1 MKQAVTGWLRQ
12 DRRGGIL
19 RLTLCHTP
27 GNLLTP
33 AICAELTAALDAVEG
48 DASLTAVVLDSGLED
63 FSHGV
68 AVGEDVAALAALCH
82 RIESLSKPVVV
93 ALHGAVLAEGAELAL
108 SAHARVAS
116 SAARLCLTAVT
127 FGLVPAAGGS
137 QRLPRLIGA
146 EQALRMLLTACPV
159 TAVEGL
165 AMGLLDRVV
174 DADPIAAALDLAQT
188 LAGKPPRRTL
198 DRRDGMRDAL
208 AYQQAVAA
216 ARSALRPGPVEAPA
230 RIVDCVEAALLLPA
244 VQAVAFEAALRADL
258 AATPAAAG
266 LRHAAMAER
275 RALRLPAGL
284 EADMGDSPARVVIWG
299 AGESAP
305 DIALCA
311 LRAGMRVH
319 LADPSRPVLVNALER
334 IAVAQEAA
342 LKDGTL
348 TQAALDDE
356 WARLSPQL
364 APPRL
369 PDADVALI
377 LVADAPPAAASSALL
392 SLVAPVPAGGMALSL
407 SGALSGVV
415 AGGAGD
421 LVEIAASDSVAPAR
435 MARALAFARRIG
447 WRAVSTR
454 PEGGAAA
461 PVAVRLA
468 RAIAETVAHLERG
481 GIDRAVIARA
491 LAAHGIA
498 GEGTAQPPSL
508 AETDIARRCF
518 AAVANAGARLIESG
532 VLHRPCEVDMV
543 AIGAGLMARHT
554 GGPMYQADRRG
565 MLILVRDLRL
575 WAAEN
580 PALWQ
585 PAPLIEALWSQGLS
599 FASLDAAPEALARA
613 LPAAFARA
621 ARAAASGA
629 ASEAASV
636 WPEGAA

>member
-1 MKQAVTGWLRQ
+1 MKQEATGWLRQ
-12 DRRGGIL
+12 DRTGGIC
-19 RLTLCHTP
+19 RLTLCHP
-27 GNLLTP
+27 SANLLSP
-33 AICAELTAALDAVEG
+33 LLCAELSNALDGAEA
-48 DASLTAVVLDSGLED
+48 DSALTAIVIDSGLAD
-63 FSHGV
+63 FSHGT
-68 AVGEDVAALAALCH
+68 APGEDIAAVAALCQ
-82 RIESLSKPVVV
+82 RIEAATKPVII
-93 ALHGAVLAEGAELAL
+93 ALQGSVLAEGVELAL
-108 SAHARVAS
+108 AAHARIANAS
-116 SAARLCLTAVT
+116 ARFALTAVT
-127 FGLVPAAGGS
+127 VGLVPGAGAS

-146 EQALRMLLTACPV
+146 EQALRLLLTAAPV
-159 TAVEGL
+159 SAVEAL
-165 AMGLLDRVV
+165 AMGFLDHVV
-174 DADPIAAALDLAQT
+174 EGDPWPAARQMAQS
-188 LAGKPPRRTL
+188 LAGTNPRRTL

-216 ARSALRPGPVEAPA
+216 ARSTLIPGPVEASA
-230 RIVDCVEAALLLPA
+230 RMVDCVEAALLLPA
-244 VQAVAFEAALRADL
+244 DQALAYEAAQRIDL
-258 AATPAAAG
+258 AATPAAGG

-275 RALRLPAGL
+275 RALRLPAGI
-284 EADMGDSPARVVIWG
+284 EADETVTPLRVVIWG

-311 LRAGMRVH
+311 LRAGMQVH
-319 LADPSRPVLVNALER
+319 LADPSRPVLVNALEH
-334 IAVAQEAA
+334 IALAQEQA
-342 LKDGTL
+342 LKAGEL
-348 TQAALDDE
+348 TQGALDDE

-369 PDADVALI
+369 PEADVTLI
-377 LVADAPPAAASSALL
+377 LAEGAPEAPAAATVL
-392 SLVAPVPAGGMALSL
+392 SLVTPLPAGAMALSL
-407 SGALSGVV
+407 SGALAGVV

-421 LVEIAASDSVAPAR
+421 LVEIAVSEHVAPAR

-447 WRAVSTR
+447 WRAVATR
-454 PEGGAAA
+454 ADLSDPGKTSA

-481 GIDRAVIARA
+481 GLDRAVIARA

-498 GEGTAQPPSL
+498 GEGIAHRPTATE
-508 AETDIARRCF
+508 ADIARRCF

-613 LPAAFARA
+613 LPEAFARA
-621 ARAAASGA
+621 ARAVADRAAAGA
-629 ASEAASV
+629 
-636 WPEGAA
+636 

>member
-1 MKQAVTGWLRQ
+1 VKQGATGWLRL
-12 DRRGGIL
+12 DLAEGIC
-19 RLTLCHTP
+19 RLSMCHP
-27 GNLLTP
+27 PANQLTP
-33 AICAELTAALDAVEG
+33 PLCADLTATWAAAEADPAI
-48 DASLTAVVLDSGLED
+48 TAIVLDSGLAD

-68 AVGEDVAALAALCH
+68 PPGEAVAAVAALCC
-82 RIESLSKPVVV
+82 RIEAATKPVVV
-93 ALHGAVLAEGAELAL
+93 ILRGAVLAEGVDLAL
-108 SAHARVAS
+108 AAHARVAS
-116 SAARLCLTAVT
+116 ADARFAVPAVT
-127 FGLVPAAGGS
+127 LGLVPGAGAS

-146 EQALRMLLTACPV
+146 EQALRMLLTAEPV
-159 TAVEGL
+159 SAVEAL
-165 AMGLLDRVV
+165 AMGLLDHVV
-174 DADPIAAALDLAQT
+174 EDDPWPAARDLAQRMAGT
-188 LAGKPPRRTL
+188 LPRRTL

-216 ARSALRPGPVEAPA
+216 ARSTLRPSPVEAPA

-244 VQAVAFEAALRADL
+244 DQALAYEAALRVDL
-258 AATPAAAG
+258 AATPVAAG

-275 RALRLPAGL
+275 RALRLPAGI
-284 EADMGDSPARVVIWG
+284 EAEETASPLRLVIWG

-311 LRAGMRVH
+311 LRSGMQVH

-334 IAVAQEAA
+334 IAVAQERA
-342 LKDGTL
+342 LQAGAL

-369 PDADVALI
+369 PQGDVALI
-377 LVADAPPAAASSALL
+377 LQDGAPEPHPNMAVL
-392 SLVAPVPAGGMALSL
+392 SLVTPLPAGAMALSL

-421 LVEIAASDSVAPAR
+421 LVEIAVSDHVAPAR
-435 MARALAFARRIG
+435 LAAALSFARRIG
-447 WRAVSTR
+447 WRAVATR
-454 PEGGAAA
+454 AETSEPEKSAA

-481 GIDRAVIARA
+481 GLDRAVIARA

-498 GEGTAQPPSL
+498 GEGAVVRPSPL
-508 AETDIARRCF
+508 EADIARRCF

-532 VLHRPCEVDMV
+532 VLHRPCEVDTV

-580 PALWQ
+580 PTLWQ
-585 PAPLIEALWSQGLS
+585 PAPLIEALWSQGLD

-613 LPAAFARA
+613 LPRAFARA
-621 ARAAASGA
+621 ARAAGA
-629 ASEAASV
+629 EADGRD
-636 WPEGAA
+636 GAD

>member
-1 MKQAVTGWLRQ
+1 MKQGATGWLRH
-12 DRRGGIL
+12 DRMGGVL
-19 RLTLCHTP
+19 RLTLCHAP
-27 GNLLTP
+27 GNLFTP
-33 AICAELTAALDAVEG
+33 ALCAEVGTEFDRAEADATV
-48 DASLTAVVLDSGLED
+48 SAVILDSGLDD
-63 FSHGV
+63 FSHGI
-68 AVGEDVAALAALCH
+68 AAGEDVAALAALCH
-82 RIESLSKPVVV
+82 RIEGLSKPVIV
-93 ALHGAVLAEGAELAL
+93 ALQGAALAEGVELAL
-108 SAHARVAS
+108 AAHGRVAS
-116 SAARLCLTAVT
+116 SAARFCLTSVT
-127 FGLVPAAGGS
+127 VGLVPGAGGS

-146 EQALRMLLTACPV
+146 EQALRLLLTACTV
-159 TAVEGL
+159 SAVEGL

-174 DADPIAAALDLAQT
+174 EGDPIPAALELAQGM
-188 LAGKPPRRTL
+188 AGKPPRRTSS
-198 DRRDGMRDAL
+198 RRDGMRDAL
-208 AYQQAVAA
+208 AYQQSVAA
-216 ARSALRPGPVEAPA
+216 ARSALRPGPVEAPF
-230 RIVDCVEAALLLPA
+230 RMVDCVEAALLLPA
-244 VQAVAFEAALRADL
+244 AQAMAFETAIRADL

-284 EADMGDSPARVVIWG
+284 EGDTGDSPARLVIWG

-311 LRAGMRVH
+311 LRAGMQVH
-319 LADPSRPVLVNALER
+319 LADPARPVLVNALER

-342 LKDGTL
+342 LKAGTL

-369 PDADVALI
+369 PEADVALI
-377 LVADAPPAAASSALL
+377 LSAEAPQAAASTAVL

-421 LVEIAASDSVAPAR
+421 LVEIAISDSVAPAR

-447 WRAVSTR
+447 WRAVATR
-454 PEGGAAA
+454 PEDGSAA

-498 GEGTAQPPSL
+498 GEGTAQRPTT
-508 AETDIARRCF
+508 AETDIARRCV
-518 AAVANAGARLIESG
+518 AAVANAGARLIENG

-554 GGPMYQADRRG
+554 GGPMYQADQRG
-565 MLILVRDLRL
+565 MLVLVRDLRL

-580 PALWQ
+580 PKLWQ

-613 LPAAFARA
+613 VPAAFARA
-621 ARAAASGA
+621 ARAAAS
-629 ASEAASV
+629 ETASV